1 MGNANGHAAFN
12 MGVLFFRSTPAA
24 KAVAVAWRRRL
35 LSEEKN
41 K

>member
-12 MGVLFFRSTPAA
+12 TGVLFFRSTPAA